1 MAGTGFS
8 SLTADGADLSV
19 PTIPSTPFEG
29 GFYVD
34 RVTDNGAT
42 YALVAAPEM
51 EAEGR
56 VTWERAV
63 ELAAA
68 CRAGGHEDWTLPSRR
83 DALAMAEKLLPTGSE
98 TPEIFR
104 EGGEQAFAR
113 TGYWTG
119 TEVDG
124 EPGFAWLQHF
134 RDGYQDDLD
143 KNYRYRVRAVRKVPL

>member
-1 MAGTGFS
+1 MAGPGIS
-8 SLTADGADLSV
+8 PLTTIDAVLSI
-19 PTIPSTPFEG
+19 PTIPGTPFEG

-34 RVTDNGAT
+34 RITDNGAT

-124 EPGFAWLQHF
+124 EPGCAWLQNF
-134 RDGYQDDLD
+134 YYGYQTSDN
-143 KNYRYRVRAVRKVPL
+143 KNFSYRVRAVRKVPL